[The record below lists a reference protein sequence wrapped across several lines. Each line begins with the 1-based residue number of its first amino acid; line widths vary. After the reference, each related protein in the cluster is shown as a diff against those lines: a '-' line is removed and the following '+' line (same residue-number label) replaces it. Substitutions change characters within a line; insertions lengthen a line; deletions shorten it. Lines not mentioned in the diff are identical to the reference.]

1 MKITPLIQF
10 FSRQASYFVAVG
22 IILLF
27 VLFNSLAGCS
37 SRAPLAR
44 VFSGFDVTFS
54 RPYEN
59 SQAYRIFRRTY
70 DEYALKNTIRMQQ
83 LKHFSDAFNRVRK
96 EYLQEVDE
104 NHLLAAAVEGIK
116 KLNGRRGTLQ
126 PVAVT
131 EAALDALVGTLDPHS
146 SYLNPDEYKDSRVV
160 TSGEFGGLGI
170 EINMNQDYKV
180 IEIISPIADT
190 PAYRAGLKAGDLITH
205 VDGVSI
211 KDRDIRFAVKM
222 LRGKPNTDVRL
233 TIQRQDNR
241 PFDVTITRAKIQI
254 ESMKWQT
261 VGDIGV
267 VRITHF
273 ISNSEQALEDALKKL
288 FRKLNYKMSGLVL
301 DLRNNPGGLLDQSV
315 AVADAFLSNG
325 EIVSV
330 RGRSG
335 RSRGFSASNGD
346 QTNGLP
352 IVVLINRGSASASEI
367 VAGALQDHG
376 RAIVMG
382 TRSFGKGSV
391 QTITPLGWDGA
402 LRLTTALYYLPSG
415 RTIQGLGVVPDIGI
429 TGASAVSS
437 RRLEG
442 DLPNALKIEEP
453 LTRPKMRHNIIENN
467 CPAAGKDGKDRVL
480 GCAVM
485 LLRSGSEDRF
495 LALMNRRNM
504 K

>member
-1 MKITPLIQF
+1 VKITPLIQF

-170 EINMNQDYKV
+170 EINMNQNYKV
-180 IEIISPIADT
+180 IEIISPITDT

-211 KDRDIRFAVKM
+211 KGRDIRYAVKM

-233 TIQRQDNR
+233 TIQRQGNS

-254 ESMKWQT
+254 ESVKWET
-261 VGDIGV
+261 VGGIGV

-273 ISNSEQALEDALKKL
+273 ISNSEQALEDALQKI
-288 FRKLNYKMSGLVL
+288 FRKLNDKMSGLVL
-301 DLRNNPGGLLDQSV
+301 DLRSNPGGLLDQSV
-315 AVADAFLSNG
+315 GVADAFLSNG
-325 EIVSV
+325 EIVS
-330 RGRSG
+330 
-335 RSRGFSASNGD
+335 
-346 QTNGLP
+346 
-352 IVVLINRGSASASEI
+352 
-367 VAGALQDHG
+367 
-376 RAIVMG
+376 
-382 TRSFGKGSV
+382 
-391 QTITPLGWDGA
+391 
-402 LRLTTALYYLPSG
+402 
-415 RTIQGLGVVPDIGI
+415 
-429 TGASAVSS
+429 
-437 RRLEG
+437 
-442 DLPNALKIEEP
+442 
-453 LTRPKMRHNIIENN
+453 
-467 CPAAGKDGKDRVL
+467 
-480 GCAVM
+480 
-485 LLRSGSEDRF
+485 
-495 LALMNRRNM
+495 
-504 K
+504 